1 VTTFTITD
9 CSNDRQLQ
17 DAISHATDGDT
28 IIFGCSG
35 TIMLTSTLTIQGKGL
50 SAVGP
55 TLDGNGEVVVL
66 DGGKQMGVLL
76 VEDTPLVLKGVTI
89 SNGKAERGGGLFNS
103 RGKVS
108 ITNCTFSG
116 NEAEKNGGGLYNKEG
131 EVSISHCIF
140 SGNAVQHGGGL
151 SNKGGKVSITNCTF
165 SGNEATGSGGGLFNN
180 QKGEVSIGQCTF
192 SDNTAQ
198 HGGGLANEGRLS
210 IRNCTIAGNTARA
223 WGGGLSNN
231 FGSDASISFS
241 TFVNNTASIAGG
253 LHTGYPPLHIS
264 ATIVANNTAK
274 HNPKQNGCRDLIS
287 FGYNL
292 ESGDDCFY
300 AFTRTDQ
307 HNIDPALDP
316 TGLQHNGGPTPTIAL
331 QAGSPA
337 IGAVTEDILCPDTD
351 QRGWLRPSGITSC
364 DSGAYQSSY
373 LAPPAPPSRL

>member
-17 DAISHATDGDT
+17 DAISSATDGDT
-28 IIFGCSG
+28 IIFACSG
-35 TIMLTSTLTIQGKGL
+35 TITLTSTLTIKAKGL

-76 VEDTPLVLKGVTI
+76 VEDTPLVLKGLAI

-116 NEAEKNGGGLYNKEG
+116 NQAAKSGGGLFNEEG

-140 SGNAVQHGGGL
+140 SGNAVEHGGGL
-151 SNKGGKVSITNCTF
+151 FNRGGKVTITNCTF

-180 QKGEVSIGQCTF
+180 QKGEVNIGQCTF

-210 IRNCTIAGNTARA
+210 ITNCTIAGNTAGG
-223 WGGGLSNN
+223 WGGGFSNN
-231 FGSDASISFS
+231 FGSDVSISHS
-241 TFVNNTASIAGG
+241 TIVNNTASVAGG
-253 LHTGYPPLHIS
+253 LHTGYPPLHMGS
-264 ATIVANNTAK
+264 TIVANNTAK
-274 HNPKQNGCRDLIS
+274 FVPRQNGCRDVIS

-292 ESGDDCFY
+292 ESGDDCFS

-307 HNIDPALDP
+307 FNLDPTLDP
-316 TGLQHNGGPTPTIAL
+316 TGLQNNGGPTQTIAL

-337 IGAVTEDILCPDTD
+337 IGAVTEDIFCPDTD
-351 QRGWLRPSGITSC
+351 QRGWLRPPGITSC

-373 LAPPAPPSRL
+373 LAPPAPPSP

>member
-17 DAISHATDGDT
+17 DAISSATDGDT
-28 IIFGCSG
+28 IIFACSG
-35 TIMLTSTLTIQGKGL
+35 TITLTSTLTIKAKGL

-76 VEDTPLVLKGVTI
+76 VEDTPLVLKGLTI
-89 SNGKAERGGGLFNS
+89 SNGKAEQGGGLFNS
-103 RGKVS
+103 RGKV
-108 ITNCTFSG
+108 T
-116 NEAEKNGGGLYNKEG
+116 
-131 EVSISHCIF
+131 
-140 SGNAVQHGGGL
+140 
-151 SNKGGKVSITNCTF
+151 ITNCTF

-180 QKGEVSIGQCTF
+180 QKGEVNIGQCTF

-210 IRNCTIAGNTARA
+210 ITNCTIAGNTAGG
-223 WGGGLSNN
+223 WGGGFSNN
-231 FGSDASISFS
+231 FGSDVSISHS
-241 TFVNNTASIAGG
+241 TIVNNTASVAGG
-253 LHTGYPPLHIS
+253 LHTGYPPLHMGS
-264 ATIVANNTAK
+264 TIVANNTAK
-274 HNPKQNGCRDLIS
+274 HNPKQNGCRDVIS

-292 ESGDDCFY
+292 ESGDDCFS

-307 HNIDPALDP
+307 FNLDPALDP
-316 TGLQHNGGPTPTIAL
+316 TGLQNNGGPTQTIAL

-337 IGAVTEDILCPDTD
+337 IGAVTEDIFCPDTD
-351 QRGWLRPSGITSC
+351 QRGWLRPPGITSC